1 MCLLTKS
8 FCLSFI
14 KLFRLFFKVYGNEF
28 LFFIYYFQCG
38 SKDVKFNVLGAVVFE
53 IMLVQYSF
61 NDVNID
67 NLVSLCYFD
76 CAL

>member
-1 MCLLTKS
+1 MN
-8 FCLSFI
+8 F
-14 KLFRLFFKVYGNEF
+14 YF
-28 LFFIYYFQCG
+28 LFIYFQCG